1 MMKRREFLAA
11 AAAVPAAVSTIRA
24 ATVPRPALWKAFPTL
39 GGKQIDLAAYK
50 GKVLAVEFLLTHCP
64 ACQRC
69 ARAVENVYRGL
80 GASGFQAVGLAVNP
94 MANTLV
100 PDFIQKQG
108 ITFPIGWCAEPEYRE
123 YLEMSVMTAPR
134 FPQLVIVD
142 KKGMV
147 RGQFA
152 GSDPFLAGADEEKNV
167 RALVTTLLAEGG
179 PVKGAPAAAKKKG

>member
-1 MMKRREFLAA
+1 MKRREFLAVA
-11 AAAVPAAVSTIRA
+11 AAAPAAISTLNA
-24 ATVPRPALWKAFPTL
+24 ATVPRPALWKAYPTL

-50 GKVLAVEFLLTHCP
+50 GKVLAVEFLLTQCP

-69 ARAVENVYRGL
+69 ARAVQNVYRDL
-80 GASGFQAVGLAVNP
+80 GPRGFQAVGLAVNP

-147 RGQFA
+147 RGQYM
-152 GSDPFLAGADEEKNV
+152 GSDPFLSGSDEEKNV
-167 RALVTTLLAEGG
+167 RELVSSLLAEG
-179 PVKGAPAAAKKKG
+179 APAKPAAPARKNS